1 MARSP
6 YQKLERRAF
15 WRFGV
20 EGRRSFAE
28 AGMFRP
34 RFGIDAA
41 TRVATAGS
49 CFAQH
54 VGRALRAAG
63 VDVIDT
69 EPVPE
74 FVSDQVARDHG
85 YRLFSARH
93 GNIYTAAHL
102 AQLAHEAW
110 NGFRPAEPVWE
121 LDGRFVDAQRPS
133 VEPLGH
139 DTPEEVVWHRER
151 HLERVRAAWKQA
163 DVFVF
168 TFGLT
173 EAFCHRDSGT
183 VFPIAPGVLGGSYDP
198 AVHVFQN
205 FSVSET
211 VKAFRDFMAMAREEN
226 PGLRFLITVSPVPL
240 AATASGDHVE
250 VATVR
255 SKSILRAA
263 CDEIVQADEGVDY
276 FPSYEIIT
284 SPSTGGRFYHENL
297 RDVTEEGVAT
307 VMSTLKAC
315 YGLAEAALPDADPA
329 AEQEAARAD
338 AAADDLRCEEVLL
351 GRFAS
356 TAVP

>member
-1 MARSP
+1 VSAP
-6 YQKLERRAF
+6 
-15 WRFGV
+15 
-20 EGRRSFAE
+20 
-28 AGMFRP
+28 
-34 RFGIDAA
+34 IDAPCDWKNDD
-41 TRVATAGS
+41 TRQT
-49 CFAQH
+49 
-54 VGRALRAAG
+54 LAA
-63 VDVIDT
+63 
-69 EPVPE
+69 
-74 FVSDQVARDHG
+74 
-85 YRLFSARH
+85 
-93 GNIYTAAHL
+93 
-102 AQLAHEAW
+102 
-110 NGFRPAEPVWE
+110 
-121 LDGRFVDAQRPS
+121 
-133 VEPLGH
+133 
-139 DTPEEVVWHRER
+139 
-151 HLERVRAAWKQA
+151 
-163 DVFVF
+163 
-168 TFGLT
+168 

-307 VMSTLKAC
+307 VMATSSATNSASV
-315 YGLAEAALPDADPA
+315 AVMRSPTAT
-329 AEQEAARAD
+329 
-338 AAADDLRCEEVLL
+338 VS
-351 GRFAS
+351 GRPSAS
-356 TAVP
+356 QAHVQMISGS